1 MEDSHSPEEQTE
13 VTSSPEEQTEG
24 TSSPEEQSGGTFSL
38 VFIQNDDHDTISGD
52 EEASE
57 APRKFRSMVD
67 IMERAPRHQHIQGE
81 HEERI
86 RDGGSWIVE
95 LLSWKGSN
103 SRPWRHI
110 SFTRKVCKQ
119 TCRQVWDARQQE
131 CKQPTYTTRK
141 MS

>member
-1 MEDSHSPEEQTE
+1 MEDSHSPEEQTK
-13 VTSSPEEQTEG
+13 VTYSPEEQTEG
-24 TSSPEEQSGGTFSL
+24 TSSPEEQSRGTFGIF
-38 VFIQNDDHDTISGD
+38 FIQNDDHDTSSGD

-67 IMERAPRHQHIQGE
+67 IMERAPKHQHIQE
-81 HEERI
+81 EYEERI

-95 LLSWKGSN
+95 LLSWNGSN
-103 SRPWRHI
+103 SRRWRYI

-131 CKQPTYTTRK
+131 CKQSTYTTRK
-141 MS
+141 RS